1 MTRRPNAIAG
11 RVARPGATR
20 PGGGRVMQKRHDD
33 NTMTT
38 AADET
43 RAYDVLALL
52 LQRHGPRVCLDVLR
66 YWYVVTTIDNR
77 RDLARVNGR
86 GNGYRVAQQK

>member
-1 MTRRPNAIAG
+1 
-11 RVARPGATR
+11 
-20 PGGGRVMQKRHDD
+20 MQKRHDD

-52 LQRHGPRVCLDVLR
+52 LQRHGTRACLDVLR